1 MLNNKFRAQN
11 LNMNI
16 NIHYNAKGERYKGK
30 MFDEGVVI
38 KKGYKVQGDKV

>member
-16 NIHYNAKGERYKGK
+16 NIHYNAGKEKGK
-30 MFDEGVVI
+30 VFDEGMVV
-38 KKGYKVQGDKV
+38 KKGFKL